1 MYKVLLIW
9 MCSIS
14 MLVGQSETSVSKIQ
28 PTIMVIPFAKKGQS
42 IRTVLENNEL
52 ARVATTKV
60 KEGFDTRG
68 VNTIDLRAKLKQ
80 VNNTNVINDG
90 AAQDMKS
97 QVIQLSG
104 ADIYVEVEANANYA
118 SSGNSVTVIMT
129 AYDAFSG
136 ESLANKVSNSPSF
149 YTKNFEKLTSKAVDK
164 DIEEFLNVIQSKFD
178 VIVEEGRSVV
188 FDISIED
195 LADYDFDREMEG
207 DLFLSEVI
215 EEWIAENAYKGYYH
229 IQGTSEYKMIFDIVK
244 VPLVDERGSPFRM
257 SKLANNFKRFL
268 KKQGIACDRTVQG
281 GNLVFVLK

>member
-1 MYKVLLIW
+1 MLKTLLIW
-9 MCSIS
+9 ICAISIA
-14 MLVGQSETSVSKIQ
+14 LGQDQVQVDKIQ
-28 PTIMVIPFAKKGQS
+28 PTIMVIPFAKQGQS
-42 IRTVLENNEL
+42 LRNVLESNEL

-68 VNTIDLRAKLKQ
+68 INTIDLRAKLKQ
-80 VNNTNVINDG
+80 VNNTNVINEG
-90 AAQDMKS
+90 VAQDLKS
-97 QVIQLSG
+97 QVVQLSG

-118 SSGNSVTVIMT
+118 SSGNSVSVVMT

-149 YTKNFEKLTSKAVDK
+149 YTKNFEKLVSKAVDK

-178 VIVEEGRSVV
+178 LIVENGRSVV
-188 FDISIED
+188 FDISIDDMAE
-195 LADYDFDREMEG
+195 YDFDREMEG
-207 DLFLSEVI
+207 DLFLSEVV
-215 EEWIAENAYKGYYH
+215 EEWIADNALNGYYH
-229 IQGTSEYKMIFDIVK
+229 IQGTSGYKMIFDIVK

-268 KKQGIACDRTVQG
+268 KKQGILCDRTIQG